1 MPAATCHQFI
11 EALERAGTVEEIHAV
26 CSQICCHYGFE
37 HFAYIARIP
46 VSLAK
51 PYICYVSGFPEEWR
65 DRYLGLGYMQID
77 PVVDHCLKH
86 VTPLPWDTVKPP
98 EKKDRKV
105 RQFLGEAREFGLKSG
120 LSLPVHG
127 SGGETALL
135 SLTANESPEK
145 AQGRTREVLPYV
157 FLLSAYLHEA
167 MRRVMV
173 SEELDLNKAELTGRE
188 KECLLWAAEGK
199 TAWETAQIL
208 KISER
213 TVIFH
218 LQNAARKLKVVNRQ
232 QAVARAVSLGL
243 LRPQFG

>member
-1 MPAATCHQFI
+1 MYAI
-11 EALERAGTVEEIHAV
+11 R
-26 CSQICCHYGFE
+26 SY
-37 HFAYIARIP
+37 Y
-46 VSLAK
+46 
-51 PYICYVSGFPEEWR
+51 
-65 DRYLGLGYMQID
+65 
-77 PVVDHCLKH
+77 
-86 VTPLPWDTVKPP
+86 
-98 EKKDRKV
+98 
-105 RQFLGEAREFGLKSG
+105 
-120 LSLPVHG
+120 
-127 SGGETALL
+127 GETALL

-173 SEELDLNKAELTGRE
+173 SEELDLSKAELTDRE
-188 KECLLWAAEGK
+188 KECLLWSAEGK